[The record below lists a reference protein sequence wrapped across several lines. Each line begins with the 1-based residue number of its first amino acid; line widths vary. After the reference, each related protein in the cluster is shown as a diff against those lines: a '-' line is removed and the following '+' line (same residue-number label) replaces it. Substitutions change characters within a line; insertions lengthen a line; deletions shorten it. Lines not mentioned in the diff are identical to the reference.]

1 MDITYISQRTHPD
14 PLTGSER
21 YIHDLAKYMSKKYSV
36 EIIAT
41 GRSENNGKKLIYDD
55 ICVRTFTESS
65 IGYKASKI
73 TNKIRRLNKQWLLD
87 VYAKPFNGFFHSTS
101 WGYFSS
107 SMKNYLETHEFEL
120 IHSAAIPTATA
131 WLSWRVSQRKNI
143 PFVITPFLHYELID
157 FRVPWVKSL
166 LRDSTNIIAVTEKEK
181 DVLIEFGVRASN
193 IHVIPLGI
201 DYRIY
206 AKRDLS
212 LFRRSSGLT
221 EDLFV
226 ILIPRKSK
234 EKGTYSTL
242 KAMVNL
248 SQKYK
253 KLGLILLD
261 KTSKRDEHILME
273 YLRTL
278 TLNGVKVIDLGY
290 VSGQTLIE
298 AYQASDVV
306 VQPTS
311 VDSFGMVFLEAW
323 ACGKPVIAANYGAI
337 PEIINNGSNGFL
349 VKFGDWEEIE
359 RAIITFI
366 HDVNLKIK
374 LGEKG
379 RQDVIKKYSIENMI
393 QKTERI
399 YDSIKNK

>member
-1 MDITYISQRTHPD
+1 MDITYISQRTLPD

-261 KTSKRDEHILME
+261 KTSKRDEPILME

>member
-1 MDITYISQRTHPD
+1 MDITYISQRTLPD

-143 PFVITPFLHYELID
+143 PFVIIPFLHYELID

-261 KTSKRDEHILME
+261 KTSKRDEPILME

>member
-1 MDITYISQRTHPD
+1 MDITYISQRTLPD

-261 KTSKRDEHILME
+261 KTSKTDEPILME

>member
-1 MDITYISQRTHPD
+1 
-14 PLTGSER
+14 
-21 YIHDLAKYMSKKYSV
+21 
-36 EIIAT
+36 
-41 GRSENNGKKLIYDD
+41 
-55 ICVRTFTESS
+55 
-65 IGYKASKI
+65 
-73 TNKIRRLNKQWLLD
+73 
-87 VYAKPFNGFFHSTS
+87 
-101 WGYFSS
+101 
-107 SMKNYLETHEFEL
+107 MKNYLETHEFEL

-261 KTSKRDEHILME
+261 KTSKRDEPILME

>member
-1 MDITYISQRTHPD
+1 M
-14 PLTGSER
+14 
-21 YIHDLAKYMSKKYSV
+21 
-36 EIIAT
+36 
-41 GRSENNGKKLIYDD
+41 
-55 ICVRTFTESS
+55 
-65 IGYKASKI
+65 
-73 TNKIRRLNKQWLLD
+73 
-87 VYAKPFNGFFHSTS
+87 
-101 WGYFSS
+101 
-107 SMKNYLETHEFEL
+107 
-120 IHSAAIPTATA
+120 
-131 WLSWRVSQRKNI
+131 
-143 PFVITPFLHYELID
+143 
-157 FRVPWVKSL
+157 
-166 LRDSTNIIAVTEKEK
+166 
-181 DVLIEFGVRASN
+181 
-193 IHVIPLGI
+193 
-201 DYRIY
+201 
-206 AKRDLS
+206 
-212 LFRRSSGLT
+212 
-221 EDLFV
+221 